1 MTAGPGRYD
10 HVATRAREMTD
21 AKAVVVIVI
30 GGNLGEGFSVQTDNP
45 TILLSLSDL
54 LEDVAA
60 QLRRDFRDSEL

>member
-1 MTAGPGRYD
+1 
-10 HVATRAREMTD
+10 MTD